1 MAEEISNQRD
11 FVAEAVD
18 RLCRV
23 YYRHSQRED
32 RMDMTGD
39 VLLAAHRRADAAPST
54 DTEAFRGWLHQIAR
68 NIVRNGSRRAGVAAR
83 VVTSTDASEGSPAA
97 EVDANA
103 TAADEA
109 VVRAETAAAVW
120 DAVSELPEGHRQV
133 VWLFYLEDEPV
144 SEVARRLGLRPGTVK
159 SRLHHARGRLAGKL
173 GREYGS

>member
-1 MAEEISNQRD
+1 MGGCTRSRATSCETGRGEPAWQR
-11 FVAEAVD
+11 V
-18 RLCRV
+18 LSHPPTRV
-23 YYRHSQRED
+23 
-32 RMDMTGD
+32 
-39 VLLAAHRRADAAPST
+39 
-54 DTEAFRGWLHQIAR
+54 
-68 NIVRNGSRRAGVAAR
+68 R
-83 VVTSTDASEGSPAA
+83 VSPAA

-103 TAADEA
+103 PAADEA

-133 VWLFYLEDEPV
+133 VWLFYVEDEPV